1 MFGVKL
7 VTGTVWGEESMVSRE
22 RSCSYQHTKASAVAG
37 TEKLPGQAE
46 RLLRLE
52 K

>member
-7 VTGTVWGEESMVSRE
+7 VSGTNWSEEWGAM
-22 RSCSYQHTKASAVAG
+22 KGAAVTNMQKPLQV

-52 K
+52 KG